1 MATHHK
7 YAGKQKKKKKSF
19 YLPFMHTVW
28 QSEIFLKPQ
37 TTHRQ
42 EVALHQCFDQASAST
57 LHICPAGMKFCFTST
72 CKTQMIQDSM
82 ISKK

>member
-7 YAGKQKKKKKSF
+7 YAGKQKKKKSF

-28 QSEIFLKPQ
+28 QSSKPQ

-57 LHICPAGMKFCFTST
+57 LQICPAGMKFCFTST

>member
-7 YAGKQKKKKKSF
+7 YAGKQKKKKQKKEF
-19 YLPFMHTVW
+19 LPAFHAHSVAVW
-28 QSEIFLKPQ
+28 NFSQ

-72 CKTQMIQDSM
+72 CKTQMFQDSM